1 MYQSVLGA
9 SAASGSMTA
18 LAYTGT
24 NSLVLAALGGALV
37 LGGLVLLR
45 ASQMRRR
52 SQEAVSTTA

>member
-24 NSLVLAALGGALV
+24 NSLVLAVIGGALV
-37 LGGLVLLR
+37 MGGLVLLR
-45 ASQMRRR
+45 ASQMRKRGE
-52 SQEAVSTTA
+52 QAVSTTA

>member
-45 ASQMRRR
+45 AAQMRRR
-52 SQEAVSTTA
+52 SEEAVSTTA

>member
-1 MYQSVLGA
+1 MYQSVVGA
-9 SAASGSMTA
+9 GAASGSMTA

-45 ASQMRRR
+45 AAQMRRR
-52 SQEAVSTTA
+52 GQEATTTA